1 MSRTVRKKL
10 QDDLNFSITYAYN
23 IASSNVCFDFTFLH
37 YRNSGRQLVGP
48 NDPQPFRT
56 LHDDSDHT
64 VDIMDNRIEDIEL
77 DEDKDDG
84 ILDAILGEGA
94 QSRIVTQVSDWLVDK
109 ATSNPGCV
117 ERFVCE
123 TYRTG
128 ESLNGIP
135 YGVMQLTKW
144 VVLAFSPIFVLLKVT
159 CLVTQFDSPKRTI
172 FDIFE

>member
-1 MSRTVRKKL
+1 MKFTIFCLLIV
-10 QDDLNFSITYAYN
+10 A
-23 IASSNVCFDFTFLH
+23 ASTTA

-56 LHDDSDHT
+56 LHDDSTHDT

-84 ILDAILGEGA
+84 ILDQGA

-135 YGVMQLTKW
+135 YGVMQLTNAA
-144 VVLAFSPIFVLLKVT
+144 VSFMVADM
-159 CLVTQFDSPKRTI
+159 FDKSIDIKELTRAARYGRTVGS
-172 FDIFE
+172 

>member
-1 MSRTVRKKL
+1 MGQLSITSRSRTNTMKFTIFCLLIVV
-10 QDDLNFSITYAYN
+10 
-23 IASSNVCFDFTFLH
+23 ASTSA

-48 NDPQPFRT
+48 NGPQPFRT

-128 ESLNGIP
+128 ASLNGIP
-135 YGVMQLTKW
+135 YGVMQLTN
-144 VVLAFSPIFVLLKVT
+144 AFRQKHAKEGRVHHMSPVHPQRMLDNTRREL
-159 CLVTQFDSPKRTI
+159 
-172 FDIFE
+172 

>member
-1 MSRTVRKKL
+1 M
-10 QDDLNFSITYAYN
+10 NFSITYAYN
-23 IASSNVCFDFTFLH
+23 IASSNVCFDFPFFLH
-37 YRNSGRQLVGP
+37 FRNSGRQLVGP

-144 VVLAFSPIFVLLKVT
+144 VVLAFSSNFCPIKSDLFCNT
-159 CLVTQFDSPKRTI
+159 IWPQDSGFQKLAKKDH
-172 FDIFE
+172 FWHF